1 MKIKEFT
8 ISMGLFDKDTKRQEI
23 STLDAYKICINYL
36 MSITDG
42 ATITEGKGIYK
53 HDDGEIVIEPT
64 FVIQLSF
71 IEKPVVLEIIKQLK
85 VLFNQEKIVLAETLK
100 DSDLIQRSFL
110 FAFLFDKFYLL
121 GVYENQTFKFNL

>member
-8 ISMGLFDKDTKRQEI
+8 ITMGLFDKDSHRQEI

-53 HDDGEIVIEPT
+53 HKSGEIVIEPS
-64 FVIQLSF
+64 FIINLSF
-71 IEKPVVLEIIKQLK
+71 IEKSTVIEIVKHLK
-85 VLFNQEKIVLAETLK
+85 VLFNQESIVLAETIK
-100 DSDLIQRSFL
+100 DSDL
-110 FAFLFDKFYLL
+110 
-121 GVYENQTFKFNL
+121 V

>member
-8 ISMGLFDKDTKRQEI
+8 LKMGLLDKDTKKQEI
-23 STLDAYKICINYL
+23 GTLDAYKICINYL

-53 HDDGEIVIEPT
+53 HTDGTVVIEPSFIIT
-64 FVIQLSF
+64 LNF

-85 VLFNQEKIVLAETLK
+85 ILFNQETIVLSETVT
-100 DSDLIQRSFL
+100 DSDL
-110 FAFLFDKFYLL
+110 
-121 GVYENQTFKFNL
+121 V

>member
-100 DSDLIQRSFL
+100 DSDLI
-110 FAFLFDKFYLL
+110 
-121 GVYENQTFKFNL
+121 

>member
-53 HDDGEIVIEPT
+53 HNDGTVIIEPS
-64 FVIQLSF
+64 FIIQLSF
-71 IEKPVVLEIIKQLK
+71 IEKAQVLEIIKNLK
-85 VLFNQEKIVLAETLK
+85 VLFNQESIVLSETIT
-100 DSDLIQRSFL
+100 DSDL
-110 FAFLFDKFYLL
+110 
-121 GVYENQTFKFNL
+121 V